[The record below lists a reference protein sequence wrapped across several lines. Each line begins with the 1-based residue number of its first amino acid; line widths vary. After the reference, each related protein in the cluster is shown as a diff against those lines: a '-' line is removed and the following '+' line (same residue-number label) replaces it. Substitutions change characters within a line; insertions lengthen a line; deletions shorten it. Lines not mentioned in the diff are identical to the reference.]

1 MGALNINE
9 NIQEFDLIVI
19 KNAIKWYWKRRYNS
33 DTIRRIGF
41 NVYDPEKTLEK
52 FSQKFIFIKYIYD
65 NDGLKFVLS
74 TNRFSA
80 FNNGWMWINNP
91 YTYQYK
97 LWTVKELLEKYKEEN

>member
-1 MGALNINE
+1 MGVLNIDE
-9 NIQEFDLIVI
+9 NVREFDLIII
-19 KNAIKWYWKRRYNS
+19 KNAIKWYWEKRYN
-33 DTIRRIGF
+33 TTRIEF

-52 FSQKFIFIKYIYD
+52 FSQEFIFIRYIYD

-91 YTYQYK
+91 YTSRYK
-97 LWTVKELLEKYKEEN
+97 LWTVKELLEKYKEELK